1 MPSKN
6 PYTDAIFSVVSE
18 YKALLKDAPKMRV
31 PDIMSERS
39 DGKTMNPLARW
50 LEDYGM
56 TEKDFRGMFDG

>member
-1 MPSKN
+1 
-6 PYTDAIFSVVSE
+6 VSE